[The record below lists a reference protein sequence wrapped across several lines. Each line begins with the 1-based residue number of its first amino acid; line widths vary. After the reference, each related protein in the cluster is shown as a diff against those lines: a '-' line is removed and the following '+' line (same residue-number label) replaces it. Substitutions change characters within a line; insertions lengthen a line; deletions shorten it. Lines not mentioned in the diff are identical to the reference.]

1 MTASPAKRKPTF
13 FWQAALILLPVI
25 VLSVIGIV
33 SLHQD
38 RSLVEQEARTR
49 AESIADDLAETIW
62 AVLAAPPDRPE
73 AFPAVFLMSAQGHL
87 LEPPSYEAA
96 PVPQPLEVSKLNDEQ
111 QRLWQTA
118 RNTRFSALD
127 SAAAIHASRRFL
139 ASDPPADFAAV
150 TRFDLGVSLLQQGH
164 TAEAAN
170 ELTVVLQA
178 SPDATLESGL
188 PIQPLAQLKWIEAAL
203 HDTTLDS
210 SQLLEP
216 LANVCSNAISRPSPI
231 TPALLDFASRL
242 NQKRSSSNGE
252 ADRWLQVWQQHE
264 LARKLYGAARR
275 QLFPQSDGVTTLTG
289 VMDDA
294 QLRRLAQSIGESAG
308 TNNGSLIPAP
318 QAVSRL
324 FWINKGE
331 GWLAAVRPENSG
343 AIRVFCRPQA
353 EVSAWVTNLIR
364 SAKSIPDYF
373 GVSVELAGTS
383 LVSSNA
389 LRVWVPVPSGK
400 GGGEPWR
407 QMVTTN
413 APAIL
418 AKATRGERNVGQLG
432 INLHLTG
439 PELLFER
446 QRDRSLWFGL
456 LIVASAAAA
465 VIGLVTAG
473 RAFQRQL
480 RLSEMKSNFVS
491 SVSHELRAP
500 IASVRLLAES
510 LDRGKIADAE
520 KQADY
525 FRLIVQECR
534 RLTSLIENVLD
545 FSRIDQD
552 RKQYEF
558 EPTDL
563 VALVG
568 QTIQLMEPYANER
581 QIHLSI
587 KVDDS
592 QLSALNSQSEFDGR
606 AIQQAL
612 VNLIDNAIKHSPPGS
627 AVTIGL
633 ELSINHQPSTIN
645 LLVEDHGE
653 GVPPEE
659 RQKIFEPFYRL
670 GSELRRETEGI
681 GIGLT
686 IVKHI
691 VEAHGGRVSVRSE
704 LGKGSRFTMELPLR
718 EAPNSKLQ

>member
-1 MTASPAKRKPTF
+1 MER
-13 FWQAALILLPVI
+13 
-25 VLSVIGIV
+25 
-33 SLHQD
+33 
-38 RSLVEQEARTR
+38 EARTR
-49 AESIADDLAETIW
+49 AEVIADDLAERIW
-62 AVLAAPPDRPE
+62 TVLAATPDPAG
-73 AFPAVFLMSAQGHL
+73 AFPAVFLISAKGHL
-87 LEPPSYEAA
+87 LEPPPYEGA
-96 PVPQPLEVSKLNDEQ
+96 PVPQPMDVSKLNDEQ

-118 RNTRFSALD
+118 RDARFGTLD
-127 SAAAIHASRRFL
+127 PATAVHAGRQFL
-139 ASDPPADFAAV
+139 ASDPPADFAAMA
-150 TRFDLGVSLLQQGH
+150 RFDLGASLLRQGH
-164 TAEAAN
+164 TAEAAT

-188 PIQPLAQLKWIEAAL
+188 PLRPLAQLKWIEAAL
-203 HDTTLDS
+203 RDATLDNVQS
-210 SQLLEP
+210 PYP
-216 LANVCSNAISRPSPI
+216 LGNVRSNAIARPSPI
-231 TPALLDFASRL
+231 TPALLDFADRL
-242 NQKRSSSNGE
+242 DQKRSSSSDE

-264 LARKLYGAARR
+264 LARRLYAAARR
-275 QLFPQSDGVTTLTG
+275 QLFPQSDGAITLTG
-289 VMDDA
+289 VMDYA
-294 QLRRLAQSIGESAG
+294 QFRRLPQSIGESAEP
-308 TNNGSLIPAP
+308 NKDPLIPMP

-324 FWINKGE
+324 FWINEGE
-331 GWLAAVRPENSG
+331 GWLAIMRPQNSD
-343 AIRVFCRPQA
+343 AIRVFCRPQT
-353 EVSAWVTNLIR
+353 EVREWVTGLIR

-373 GVSVELAGTS
+373 GVSVELAGRT

-400 GGGEPWR
+400 GGGDPWR

-418 AKATRGERNVGQLG
+418 AKAARGERNAGQLG
-432 INLHLTG
+432 INVHLTG

-510 LDRGKIADAE
+510 LDRGKIADAQ

-558 EPTDL
+558 EPTNL
-563 VALVG
+563 VALVE
-568 QTIQLMEPYANER
+568 QTIQLMEPYARER
-581 QIHLSI
+581 QIDLAI
-587 KVDDS
+587 NVDS
-592 QLSALNSQSEFDGR
+592 QLSTLNSQPELDGR

-627 AVTIGL
+627 AVGVGL
-633 ELSINHQPSTIN
+633 EPSLNSQPSTIN
-645 LLVEDHGE
+645 IFVEDHGE
-653 GVPPEE
+653 GIPPEE
-659 RQKIFEPFYRL
+659 HQKIFEPFYRL

-691 VEAHGGRVSVRSE
+691 VEAHGGRVSVRGE
-704 LGKGSRFTMELPLR
+704 VGKGSRFTMELL